1 MSIYRDIDYK
11 LNTKDKDLRLSED
24 AEAINNSIRNI
35 LLTQKYSVPGNP
47 DFGANLDMVLFEQ
60 MDEITFT
67 LLENIIRNEIEKWE
81 PRIIINRID
90 FKTYPA
96 QTRIAVSINYTILR
110 TNDIENVTFKVGQ

>member
-11 LNTKDKDLRLSED
+11 LNTKDKDIKLAED

-60 MDEITFT
+60 QDEITFS
-67 LLENIIRNEIEKWE
+67 LIESIIRNEIQKWE
-81 PRIIINRID
+81 PRIVINSIT
-90 FKTYPA
+90 FKGYPS
-96 QTRIAVSINYTILR
+96 QQRIAVSINYTILR